1 MAKGKYYPVFIDLAG
16 RRCLVVGGGNVAA
29 RKVISLLEA
38 GARVVVV
45 SPAAGEEIRKLAAE
59 GAVEWLRREFAEYDL
74 EGSFLVIGAT
84 DDPQTNRRVFH
95 EAERRAMLANIV
107 DEPEV
112 CNFIV
117 PSLLSRGDFQVAI
130 STGGASPI
138 LARKLRRE
146 LEKRF
151 GPAYGEIVEELAHLR
166 AALKDKLASESA
178 RRRFWEKLVDIDFL
192 DSLSEGEAKL
202 KIRER
207 AERCLSQL
215 ED

>member
-1 MAKGKYYPVFIDLAG
+1 MAHAKFYPVFIDLAG
-16 RRCLVVGGGNVAA
+16 RRCLVVGGGTVAA
-29 RKVISLLEA
+29 RKVRSLLDS

-45 SPAAGEEIRKLAAE
+45 SPSVCEEVERLAAE
-59 GAVEWLRREFAEYDL
+59 GRVEWRRREFADYDL

-84 DDPQTNRRVFH
+84 DSHEVNRRVFR

-117 PSLLSRGDFQVAI
+117 PALVRRGEFQVAI
-130 STGGASPI
+130 STGGASPV

-151 GPAYGEIVEELAHLR
+151 GPVYGEIVDELWHIR
-166 AALKDKLASESA
+166 TMLKDRLASESV
-178 RRRFWEKLVDIDFL
+178 RRRFWEELVDLEFL
-192 DSLSEGEAKL
+192 DSLSQGEVKL

-207 AERCLSQL
+207 AERCLSRL
-215 ED
+215 AD

>member
-1 MAKGKYYPVFIDLAG
+1 MAKGKYYPVFIDLTG
-16 RRCLVVGGGNVAA
+16 RRCLVVGGGSVAS

-38 GARVVVV
+38 EARVVVV
-45 SPAAGEEIRKLAAE
+45 SPTAGEEISRLASEGRIEWRK
-59 GAVEWLRREFAEYDL
+59 REFADYDL

-84 DDPQTNRRVFH
+84 DDPQVNRRVFH
-95 EAERRAMLANIV
+95 EAERRAMLANVV
-107 DEPEV
+107 DEPEA

-117 PSLLSRGDFQVAI
+117 PALVSRGDFQVAI
-130 STGGASPI
+130 STGGASPV

-151 GPAYGEIVEELAHLR
+151 GPVYGEIVEELAHIR
-166 AALKDKLASESA
+166 ASLKDKLASEPE
-178 RRRFWEKLVDIDFL
+178 RRRFWEKLVDVDFL
-192 DSLSEGEAKL
+192 DSLGQGEAKL

-207 AERCLSQL
+207 AERCLSQS